1 MKNQTLLSL
10 LSVAFIALVGMRYNV
25 SILAWIV
32 FVPLL
37 LLVRVTNGFKNW
49 FFVFMI
55 LQIGYFLQVAKIITD
70 PMPLVMALMFSA
82 PMALGSFVFL
92 WVFEKIRRRV
102 GDMLGVFF
110 FASLMSVGEWLTYY
124 TSELG
129 SWGAMSYTQLDN
141 LAFLQLSSLFGITF
155 GSFFIYLSSAF
166 VAVFIASN
174 EKKRFLK
181 PALISCS
188 IYVMFYTYGVI
199 RLENIQPS
207 KTIKVATVIS
217 DMQITPEG
225 IPDEKYLQNGTKTL
239 VEKTIK
245 AIKQGAKLIAWNEG
259 ATIIFKEQEKNFV
272 KELKEISKRYQVDL
286 IIAYIVPIDG
296 IKKFENKYIY
306 LQNGELKDEYFK
318 NHPVPGEGSVRGN
331 KVTKVVELDGVKISG
346 AICYDF
352 DFPTLGRE
360 LAKNGTDIAV
370 VPSSDWKGI
379 DRVHAKMATVRAIEG
394 GYALL
399 RPARGATTIATDAY
413 GNIRASMSY
422 FEENDRI
429 MMASLPTKRVF
440 TLYSRV
446 GDIFPIVLLLFVG
459 FVGWLYMKNKI
470 SN

>member
-1 MKNQTLLSL
+1 MKNRALLSI
-10 LSVAFIALVGMRYNV
+10 LSIIFIALVGMRYNV

-37 LLVRVTNGFKNW
+37 LLIRITNGFKNW
-49 FFVFMI
+49 FLVFII
-55 LQIGYFLQVAKIITD
+55 LQIGYFLQIVKIITN
-70 PMPLVMALMFSA
+70 PMPLVMALMFSI

-102 GDMLGVFF
+102 GDILGVFF

-166 VAVFIASN
+166 IVVFIASN

-207 KTIKVATVIS
+207 KTIKVAAVIS
-217 DMQITPEG
+217 DMQITHQS
-225 IPDEKYLQNGTKTL
+225 ILDKKHLQNNTKFL
-239 VEKTIK
+239 IKKTIK
-245 AIKQGAKLIAWNEG
+245 AIKQDAKLIAWNEA
-259 ATIIFKEQEKNFV
+259 ATIIFKEQEESFI
-272 KELKEISKRYQVDL
+272 KELKEISKRYHVDL

-318 NHPVPGEGSVRGN
+318 NYPVPGEGAIKGEKIA
-331 KVTKVVELDGVKISG
+331 KVIQLDKVKISG

-360 LAKNGTDIAV
+360 LAKNNTDIAII
-370 VPSSDWKGI
+370 PSSDWKGI
-379 DRVHAKMATVRAIEG
+379 DPIHAKMATVRAIEG

-399 RPARGATTIATDAY
+399 RPVREATTIATDAY

-422 FEENDRI
+422 FEKNDRI
-429 MMASLPTKRVF
+429 MIALLPTKRVS
-440 TLYSRV
+440 TLYSKV
-446 GDIFPIVLLLFVG
+446 GDIFPMILLLFVG
-459 FVGWLYMKNKI
+459 FVVIRYIK
-470 SN
+470 SR